1 MRERQAR
8 IRRWQWIWNACVLIG
23 WAAVAFGQE
32 MYMHRNADGSVTFSN
47 APTAQG
53 YEEHAPPG
61 RGPSHMG
68 STVGSTASLPGND
81 AAQQAESAKRR
92 AAAQEKQQAAAAA
105 RVDELVATVQ
115 GSRSRERWEAI
126 QALGSMGPRAA
137 KAVPALVKIAG
148 DDDKSTRNVAVV
160 ALAEIAPDDFAV
172 IRTVVDA
179 LKDADTVVRA
189 NAVSFSS
196 RLGPA
201 AVPVLLR
208 AMTDPDPRMRAGA
221 AQALGSASRAHSDAT
236 LADQTIE
243 TLGQALNDHDPAVRK
258 AAAAALGSFGRRARP
273 AVPALA
279 MLLSDKDTYAA
290 GAAAQ
295 TLGAIG
301 PDAADAVPR
310 LAKAMYG
317 DYHVSTNAR
326 AALQS
331 IGTAD
336 ARQAL
341 EDFERKTEP
350 RRQ

>member
-1 MRERQAR
+1 
-8 IRRWQWIWNACVLIG
+8 
-23 WAAVAFGQE
+23 
-32 MYMHRNADGSVTFSN
+32 MHRNADGSVTFSN
-47 APTAQG
+47 APTAPG

-61 RGPSHMG
+61 RGPSHAG
-68 STVGSTASLPGND
+68 SEAGTAASLPSHD
-81 AAQQAESAKRR
+81 AARQAESATQRL
-92 AAAQEKQQAAAAA
+92 AAQEKQQAERQAAAAA